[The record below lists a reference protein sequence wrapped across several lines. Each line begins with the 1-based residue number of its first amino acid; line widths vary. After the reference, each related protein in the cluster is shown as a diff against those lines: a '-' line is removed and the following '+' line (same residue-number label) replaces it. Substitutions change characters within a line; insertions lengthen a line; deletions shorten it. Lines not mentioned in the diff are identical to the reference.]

1 MRLSTVTLFLSFAI
15 LLMALSIVARG
26 RGGGRSGGSRFR
38 SSSRRSS
45 SGSKSSK
52 PTITKYT
59 PIKATTVRSPVIR
72 SQTKVGSKR
81 DTFKKAVTG
90 YLLYHY
96 TLSNARVYRSGY
108 PMYRCYVTVPE
119 KRAVRIISE
128 EQRLLDSRGRPCV
141 GPFFSQT
148 FSLEDDIDQH
158 LISMTTNVTYKK
170 TGETKTYHNDTVSLK
185 DILEQDFEVKTL
197 SRYNITIVPRT
208 SCSQVEE
215 TIEGTMITLYET
227 NPNKASSRYTN
238 VAPTVLLATVIALWM
253 SPVFELFQ
261 IKFALDVSE

>member
-1 MRLSTVTLFLSFAI
+1 MRLSTVTLFLSFGI

-26 RGGGRSGGSRFR
+26 RGGGRSGGSRSR

-59 PIKATTVRSPVIR
+59 PIKATTFRSPVIR
-72 SQTKVGSKR
+72 SQTKVGSKGN
-81 DTFKKAVTG
+81 TFKKLVAG
-90 YLLYHY
+90 YILYRY
-96 TLSNARVYRSGY
+96 TVGNAPVYSRGY

-119 KRAVRIISE
+119 ERAVRITSE
-128 EQRLLDSRGRPCV
+128 EQSLLNSSGSPCIEA
-141 GPFFSQT
+141 PFSQT

-158 LISMTTNVTYKK
+158 LISLTTNVTYIK
-170 TGETKTYHNDTVSLK
+170 TGETKTYHNDTVSLE

-197 SRYNITIVPRT
+197 SRYNITIVPHT

-215 TIEGTMITLYET
+215 TIQGTVITLYET
-227 NPNKASSRYTN
+227 NPNKASTRYTN
-238 VAPTVLLATVIALWM
+238 VAPTVLPATVVALFG
-253 SPVFELFQ
+253 V
-261 IKFALDVSE
+261 LDVLMF

>member
-1 MRLSTVTLFLSFAI
+1 MRLSTVTLFLSFPI
-15 LLMALSIVARG
+15 LLMALSIVARR

-81 DTFKKAVTG
+81 DTFKKTVVG
-90 YLLYHY
+90 HLLYHY
-96 TLSNARVYRSGY
+96 TLSKAPVYRSGY

-128 EQRLLDSRGRPCV
+128 EQRLLNSRGRPCAD
-141 GPFFSQT
+141 SIYT
-148 FSLEDDIDQH
+148 YSLEDDIDQH
-158 LISMTTNVTYKK
+158 LISMTTSVTYKK
-170 TGETKTYHNDTVSLK
+170 TGETKTYHHDTVSLK

-197 SRYNITIVPRT
+197 SQYNITIVPRT

-215 TIEGTMITLYET
+215 MIEGTMITLYET

-238 VAPTVLLATVIALWM
+238 VAPTVLLATVIALFG
-253 SPVFELFQ
+253 V
-261 IKFALDVSE
+261 LDEPRV